1 MGRIIA
7 IDYGLKRTGIA
18 VTDPLKII
26 ASPLKTINSQEV
38 LNFIMQYTKIEN
50 VEKII
55 IGYPCYKENQI
66 TEWQKKIINFAK
78 ELEKKTG
85 ISVEL
90 FDESFTSKLAVQAM
104 VEGNMKKKDRRK
116 KENID
121 KLSATI
127 ILQDYLNSKKL

>member
-55 IGYPCYKENQI
+55 IGYPCHKENQI